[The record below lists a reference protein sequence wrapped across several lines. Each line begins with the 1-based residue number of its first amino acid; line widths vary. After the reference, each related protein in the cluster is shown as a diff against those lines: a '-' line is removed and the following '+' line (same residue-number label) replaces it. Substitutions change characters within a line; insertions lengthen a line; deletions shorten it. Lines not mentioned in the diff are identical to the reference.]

1 MSEEW
6 GPWIEHDGSGVPVP
20 RGTVC
25 HVVWLDGDEAVEPI
39 GGSRCW
45 KWSSYD
51 RKGWS
56 DETYVPIIR
65 YRIRKPLGLTIL
77 EGLLEN
83 LPDEVPA

>member
-6 GPWIEHDGSGVPVP
+6 GPWIDGSVLPQIGSYVQMDCVDLN
-20 RGTVC
+20 GGDNITHEC
-25 HVVWLDGDEAVEPI
+25 VVLGFEGENVVISPLLPFHRVWELDQ
-39 GGSRCW
+39 
-45 KWSSYD
+45 
-51 RKGWS
+51 
-56 DETYVPIIR
+56 